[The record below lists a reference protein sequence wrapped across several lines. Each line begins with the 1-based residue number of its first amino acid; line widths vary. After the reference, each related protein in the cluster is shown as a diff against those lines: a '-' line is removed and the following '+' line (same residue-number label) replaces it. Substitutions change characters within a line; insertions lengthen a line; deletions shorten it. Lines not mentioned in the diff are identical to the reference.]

1 LFRSA
6 FSEGPSTR
14 LSFPSMFTSRWDSQ
28 LSHQFAPRHPYPLAP
43 SEKQLQD
50 ALTAAG
56 YETMAIIPNP
66 YFDKEHWSSMTRGFL
81 RVDESPM
88 VEGPHNAPAVT
99 NAALRALNEHH
110 DRPLYLW
117 VHYFDAHGPICL
129 YRERRMP
136 RTATSRITKPS

>member
-1 LFRSA
+1 MMPHTDELARRSVLFRSA

-28 LSHQFAPRHPYPLAP
+28 LTHQFAPRHPYPLGPA
-43 SEKQLQD
+43 EKQLQD

-56 YETMAIIPNP
+56 YETMAIIPNT

-88 VEGPHNAPAVT
+88 GRDLTTH
-99 NAALRALNEHH
+99 LR
-110 DRPLYLW
+110 
-117 VHYFDAHGPICL
+117 
-129 YRERRMP
+129 
-136 RTATSRITKPS
+136 